1 MDIFLSPAVI
11 AGAAVVVAVLAVV
24 LLFVKNWIKVPNNA
38 VAVFYGRGESK
49 IVRGGGKFRMPGL
62 VQVSIMS
69 LEPFTVGA
77 DARNVYSRDNVP
89 VDVDGVGVVRF
100 GSSGEAVKTAT
111 ERFLATPRAQIEQ
124 QVIKILAGIMRNIV
138 AQMTIED
145 LNSNREDFRRR
156 VLEEAAEAFGKL
168 GMELD
173 VLTIQNITDP
183 NGYIESL
190 GRGRIAEV
198 KSAADIRTAEAERD
212 ATIKSAAARQ
222 AGAEATAL
230 ADTAIAKANRD
241 RDLELAAIQSQVTSE
256 QARAKAAGQ
265 QAEQEAQKAIITA
278 QVANERE
285 RVEREIGVEELRAR
299 KAEQTQL
306 ADVVRP
312 AEARRQAAVLDAE
325 GRKAATIADAEAAAE
340 TARLAGQAEA
350 DARVAGAEADKQE
363 MLARAEGKKAE
374 LLAEADGQKA
384 LADALNALT
393 EEAARQ
399 RVLPDLIAV
408 MPKMAEAAAAAFAQ
422 IDRMVLID
430 AGGTGADGS
439 TGGDTMSRLAGLV
452 PVVVAQAIETVRAT
466 SGVDLTTLMNKSEGG
481 PAAVTDGSTAPK
493 VEPLAG

>member
-1 MDIFLSPAVI
+1 MEILLNPAVI
-11 AGAAVVVAVLAVV
+11 AGAAIVVAVLAAV

-100 GSSGEAVKTAT
+100 GSSDEAVKTAT
-111 ERFLATPRAQIEQ
+111 ERFLTTPRAQIEQ

-198 KSAADIRTAEAERD
+198 RSAADIRTAEAERD
-212 ATIKSAAARQ
+212 ATIKSALARQ

-230 ADTAIAKANRD
+230 SDTAIAEAEKD
-241 RDLELAAIQSQVTSE
+241 RDLKLASISADVQSAR
-256 QARAKAAGQ
+256 ARAKAAGE
-265 QAEQEAQKAIITA
+265 QAAAAAEKDVVIARTETERTGVEAQ
-278 QVANERE
+278 
-285 RVEREIGVEELRAR
+285 IGVQQLRAR
-299 KAEQTQL
+299 EEEQRL
-306 ADVVRP
+306 VADVIKP
-312 AEARRQAAVLDAE
+312 AEAERTAATLRAEGAKAAAVL
-325 GRKAATIADAEAAAE
+325 AAQADAEK
-340 TARLAGQAEA
+340 ARLAGQAAA

-363 MLARAEGKKAE
+363 MLARADGERAK
-374 LLAEADGQKA
+374 LLAEAEGQRA
-384 LADALNALT
+384 LAEALNALS

-408 MPKMAEAAAAAFAQ
+408 MPQMAAAAAAAFAQ

-452 PVVVAQAIETVRAT
+452 PVVVAQAIETIRAT
-466 SGVDLTTLMNKSEGG
+466 SGVDLSTLMNKGEGG
-481 PAAVTDGSTAPK
+481 PAVTDGSTAPK
-493 VEPLAG
+493 VEHLAG